1 MTPTL
6 LSAFWTYTLIT
17 AMTPGPNN
25 ILALSSATT
34 HGFRQSTRV
43 LAGMSLGF
51 LIVMLL
57 CAGISFSLAVI
68 DPAAVH
74 LLSWA
79 GAAYIVWLAWKIAT
93 SPTKEDGLQTKPIQF
108 LGQLCFAVCERQ
120 NHFVW
125 HYSTVDVCPAAN
137 AGAKLDNW
145 RQRFAGDD
153 WDVWQCVLG
162 AGGAPVSAIVSPV
175 WSPVKYR
182 ARAAAGLLR
191 GTHFLLMKKR
201 KRSPS
206 SA

>member
-25 ILALSSATT
+25 ILALSSATS

-79 GAAYIVWLAWKIAT
+79 GAGHLFQRLFRQYGRQLNIVLA
-93 SPTKEDGLQTKPIQF
+93 L
-108 LGQLCFAVCERQ
+108 LLVYCAVRI
-120 NHFVW
+120 F
-125 HYSTVDVCPAAN
+125 Y
-137 AGAKLDNW
+137 
-145 RQRFAGDD
+145 
-153 WDVWQCVLG
+153 
-162 AGGAPVSAIVSPV
+162 
-175 WSPVKYR
+175 
-182 ARAAAGLLR
+182 
-191 GTHFLLMKKR
+191 
-201 KRSPS
+201 
-206 SA
+206 

>member
-1 MTPTL
+1 
-6 LSAFWTYTLIT
+6 
-17 AMTPGPNN
+17 
-25 ILALSSATT
+25 
-34 HGFRQSTRV
+34 
-43 LAGMSLGF
+43 MSLGF
-51 LIVMLL
+51 FNRHVAMRGNFVFTGCYRPGSSASVELGGGGIYCL
-57 CAGISFSLAVI
+57 AGVENRYQSNKGR
-68 DPAAVH
+68 
-74 LLSWA
+74 WA
-79 GAAYIVWLAWKIAT
+79 SDKT
-93 SPTKEDGLQTKPIQF
+93 NQF

-191 GTHFLLMKKR
+191 GTHFLLMKKAEEVALFR
-201 KRSPS
+201 LVTCYLSLTGFQ
-206 SA
+206 

>member
-74 LLSWA
+74 LLSWGRGGIYCLA
-79 GAAYIVWLAWKIAT
+79 GVENRYQSNKGRWASDKT
-93 SPTKEDGLQTKPIQF
+93 NQF

-125 HYSTVDVCPAAN
+125 HYSTVDVCLPQTQALSWIIGVSVLLAMIGTFGN
-137 AGAKLDNW
+137 VCWALAGHLFQRLF
-145 RQRFAGDD
+145 RQYGR
-153 WDVWQCVLG
+153 
-162 AGGAPVSAIVSPV
+162 PI
-175 WSPVKYR
+175 KYR

>member
-25 ILALSSATT
+25 ILALSSATS

-79 GAAYIVWLAWKIAT
+79 GRHILSGWRGK
-93 SPTKEDGLQTKPIQF
+93 SPPAQQRKTYF
-108 LGQLCFAVCERQ
+108 RQ
-120 NHFVW
+120 NQSAFG
-125 HYSTVDVCPAAN
+125 PA
-137 AGAKLDNW
+137 
-145 RQRFAGDD
+145 
-153 WDVWQCVLG
+153 
-162 AGGAPVSAIVSPV
+162 
-175 WSPVKYR
+175 
-182 ARAAAGLLR
+182 LLCS
-191 GTHFLLMKKR
+191 L
-201 KRSPS
+201 
-206 SA
+206 

>member
-25 ILALSSATT
+25 ILALSSATS

-79 GAAYIVWLAWKIAT
+79 GAAYIVWLAWK
-93 SPTKEDGLQTKPIQF
+93 SPPAQQRKTDF
-108 LGQLCFAVCERQ
+108 RQ
-120 NHFVW
+120 NQSAFG
-125 HYSTVDVCPAAN
+125 PA
-137 AGAKLDNW
+137 
-145 RQRFAGDD
+145 
-153 WDVWQCVLG
+153 
-162 AGGAPVSAIVSPV
+162 
-175 WSPVKYR
+175 
-182 ARAAAGLLR
+182 LLC
-191 GTHFLLMKKR
+191 
-201 KRSPS
+201 SV
-206 SA
+206 